1 MSPWQRPLKGQQYI
15 RGDANYGHHTRVNEA
30 TTVLLTTS
38 CFDGARRARSIWW
51 VILVLKMRPQLLESV
66 DVTVPVLAAVKF
78 VGVTRM
84 TPA

>member
-1 MSPWQRPLKGQQYI
+1 MSPWQRPLKGQRYTH
-15 RGDANYGHHTRVNEA
+15 GDANYRHHTEVNEA
-30 TTVLLTTS
+30 TTVSLTTS
-38 CFDGARRARSIWW
+38 CFDGAHHARSIWW
-51 VILVLKMRPQLLESV
+51 LILVLKMRPQLLELV